1 MRERE
6 REERERKR
14 LYLTP
19 PPNFHH
25 TIFYRYQTIMYGL
38 SFQTENKLNIPGSTK
53 SAFQLHVEVVLGSS
67 IFVMMA
73 YPSQLLVPSQ
83 HTPRA

>member
-6 REERERKR
+6 RKERERKR
-14 LYLTP
+14 LFPPISITP
-19 PPNFHH
+19 SFTDIKP
-25 TIFYRYQTIMYGL
+25 IMYGL
-38 SFQTENKLNIPGSTK
+38 LFQTENKLYIPGSTK

-67 IFVMMA
+67 IFVIMA
-73 YPSQLLVPSQ
+73 YPSQLLEPSQ

>member
-6 REERERKR
+6 REEREKE
-14 LYLTP
+14 TF

-38 SFQTENKLNIPGSTK
+38 LFQTENKLNIPGSTK

-67 IFVMMA
+67 IFVIMA